1 MKKKTLIA
9 AVLAATTL
17 SASTAFAAEANPFT
31 DVPKDHW
38 SYDALAMLAR
48 DGVIDGYGDGTFQGN
63 KTMNRYEMAAI
74 VAKAAEKYG
83 TAALQD
89 KGVINKLEREY
100 AQELNHM
107 EVRLNAVESDVKDL
121 KAKQSSFKMYG
132 DARVRYLWNKDMKG
146 HDESSDHKYGKFEK
160 RVRLGIYGEPA
171 KNLTVDGRLKY
182 DDKSGQYNGGV
193 DGNHNFNSWDNS
205 YDNQNSFRLDKMSLN
220 WKNAGTTTSVG
231 RTQISLGQGLLYWE
245 NPVDGLYVEHQF
257 GPKTSFMLGYGDI
270 SAEGWQDSNI
280 WTTFGNLKVQAS
292 KATQLT
298 AAFMHTNT
306 GNTSTSE
313 TMTVDGTSVNT
324 DTTVAPRPDYKLN
337 QYAIGFNTQFQPRWN
352 LIAEYVR
359 NNAGCVKDKNGFWTR
374 VTYGS
379 PEGYWVKNGTFQIY
393 GEYFNLGGGS
403 IESSAWPHR
412 LNIAGSDGFNGHGSR
427 GWGLG
432 MGRMLAD
439 NVNLEATCYWLKP
452 YDKNRAGFSNYDPVG
467 YVALSYCF

>member
-17 SASTAFAAEANPFT
+17 SASTAFAAEANPFN

-48 DGVIDGYGDGTFQGN
+48 DGVIDGYGDGTFQGD

-83 TAALQD
+83 TAELQD

-100 AQELNHM
+100 AQELKDM
-107 EVRLNAVESDVKDL
+107 EVRLTAVESDVKDL

-132 DARVRYLWNKDMKG
+132 DARIRYFANKDMSG
-146 HDESSDHKYGKFEK
+146 HDNSGNSGVHHFEK

-182 DDKSGQYNGGV
+182 DDKSGKHNGWNNG
-193 DGNHNFNSWDNS
+193 DRNLSNWDRS
-205 YDNQNSFRLDKMSLN
+205 YSNQDSFHLDKMSLN
-220 WKNAGTTTSVG
+220 WHNAGTTTSVG

-245 NPVDGLYVEHQF
+245 NPVDGFYVEHQF
-257 GPKTSFMLGYGDI
+257 GPKTNLMLGYGDI
-270 SAEGWQDSNI
+270 SAEGWQNSNI
-280 WTTFGNLKVQAS
+280 WTTFGNLKVQTS

-298 AAFMHTNT
+298 AAFLHTNT
-306 GNTSTSE
+306 DNTVGDVLDDYTEQEKE
-313 TMTVDGTSVNT
+313 T
-324 DTTVAPRPDYKLN
+324 DYKFN
-337 QYAIGFNTQFQPRWN
+337 QYALGFNTQFAPRWN

-359 NNAGCVKDKNGFWTR
+359 NNAGCMRDKSGFWTR

-379 PEGYWVKNGTFQIY
+379 PEGYWVKGGTFQLY
-393 GEYFNLGGGS
+393 GEYFALGGGS
-403 IESSAWPHR
+403 IEGRAWPH
-412 LNIAGSDGFNGHGSR
+412 AR
-427 GWGLG
+427 GQ
-432 MGRMLAD
+432 R
-439 NVNLEATCYWLKP
+439 EP
-452 YDKNRAGFSNYDPVG
+452 RAHV
-467 YVALSYCF
+467 LSSETV

>member
-17 SASTAFAAEANPFT
+17 SASTAFASEANPFT

-100 AQELNHM
+100 AQELKDM

-313 TMTVDGTSVNT
+313 TMTVDGTSVNIP
-324 DTTVAPRPDYKLN
+324 VLAWNARRFAAEPR
-337 QYAIGFNTQFQPRWN
+337 
-352 LIAEYVR
+352 
-359 NNAGCVKDKNGFWTR
+359 
-374 VTYGS
+374 
-379 PEGYWVKNGTFQIY
+379 
-393 GEYFNLGGGS
+393 
-403 IESSAWPHR
+403 
-412 LNIAGSDGFNGHGSR
+412 
-427 GWGLG
+427 
-432 MGRMLAD
+432 
-439 NVNLEATCYWLKP
+439 
-452 YDKNRAGFSNYDPVG
+452 
-467 YVALSYCF
+467 